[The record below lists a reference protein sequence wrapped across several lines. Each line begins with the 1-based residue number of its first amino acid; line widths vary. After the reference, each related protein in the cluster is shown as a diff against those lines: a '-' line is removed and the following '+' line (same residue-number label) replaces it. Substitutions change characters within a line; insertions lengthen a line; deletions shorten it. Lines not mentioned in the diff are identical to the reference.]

1 MRRFKCRQLPRA
13 ATGKCNCNCRS
24 NSSNYISNSHSSNML
39 KRRRQQQLQ
48 QQVLWHLPGILLAR
62 LLPHSFLAAVER
74 FLGQQR
80 EIDREYAGELQR

>member
-1 MRRFKCRQLPRA
+1 
-13 ATGKCNCNCRS
+13 
-24 NSSNYISNSHSSNML
+24 ML
-39 KRRRQQQLQ
+39 KRRRQQQQQ

-80 EIDREYAGELQR
+80 ERETGSTRESCKDDASQHKYGKKGSWASWKTGKQSHQAMAIFVARL